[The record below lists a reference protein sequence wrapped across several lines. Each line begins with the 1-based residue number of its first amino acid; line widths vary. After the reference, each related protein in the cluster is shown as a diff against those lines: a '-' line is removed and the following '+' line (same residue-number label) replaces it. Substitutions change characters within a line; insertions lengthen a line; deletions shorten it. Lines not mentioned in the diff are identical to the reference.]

1 MTAKPLKSHL
11 LAGLCS
17 LLFLI
22 VGTTSVAIS
31 GDVVATV
38 NVITDRLPIEF
49 QDKMIE
55 FHKVVKDYVDNG
67 DWLEEDDKGDP
78 IPMTIQMFLEYSASG
93 AEDRYT
99 CEFLISGGDIQY
111 FDRRVKFSYQP
122 GDQLIFDP
130 QTAGPLTSV
139 LDFYV
144 YLILANEFDSFREM
158 GGDFYYKKAR
168 DAAELGKFVR
178 TEYIFGWTER
188 NELIRRIFREPFP
201 TLRKAKDHLA
211 QALYE
216 QGEDIEGARKN
227 VRECLKLVEEV
238 KNHEEKFDA
247 TKQFLDAHYSEIIDL
262 FKEDENNKDVFEKM
276 MKLDPDREDTYKEHM
291 VGS

>member
-1 MTAKPLKSHL
+1 VTTRPRK
-11 LAGLCS
+11 LCT
-17 LLFLI
+17 I
-22 VGTTSVAIS
+22 VGFCLIFSATMGSPVAVS
-31 GDVVATV
+31 GDVSATV

-49 QDKMIE
+49 QDKMID

-67 DWLEEDDKGDP
+67 NWLEEDDKGEP
-78 IPMTIQMFLEYSASG
+78 IPLTIQMFLEYSASG

-111 FDRRVKFSYQP
+111 FDRRMRFPYQT

-130 QTAGPLTSV
+130 QNAGPLTSI

-144 YLILANEFDSFREM
+144 YLILGNEFDSFREM
-158 GGDFYYKKAR
+158 GGDLYYKKAL
-168 DAAELGKFVR
+168 DTAELGKFVR

-188 NELIRRIFREPFP
+188 NELIRRIFRDPFP
-201 TLRKAKDHLA
+201 TLRKAKDHFA

-216 QGEDIEGARKN
+216 EGENIDVARKN
-227 VRECLKLVEEV
+227 VRQCLQLIEKV

-247 TKQFLDAHYSEIIDL
+247 TKQFLDAHYTQIIDI
-262 FKEDENNKDVFEKM
+262 FKEDENNRDVFEKM
-276 MKLDPDREDTYKEHM
+276 IRLDPDREAAYKEHI